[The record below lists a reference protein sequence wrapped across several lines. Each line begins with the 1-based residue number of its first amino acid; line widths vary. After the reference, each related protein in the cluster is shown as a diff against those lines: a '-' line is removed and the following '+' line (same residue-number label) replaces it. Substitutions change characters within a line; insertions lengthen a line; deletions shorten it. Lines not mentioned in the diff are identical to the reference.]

1 MRGTVSASNF
11 WNGTGWQTTR
21 LTSEGKDWNTAVFI
35 LASTLLDMAR
45 AMGGHGYDE
54 MWRDNALPGIIGSA
68 CTTNKERFFDVT

>member
-1 MRGTVSASNF
+1 MIDMQDNEENC
-11 WNGTGWQTTR
+11 W
-21 LTSEGKDWNTAVFI
+21 L
-35 LASTLLDMAR
+35 LLDMAR

>member
-1 MRGTVSASNF
+1 
-11 WNGTGWQTTR
+11 
-21 LTSEGKDWNTAVFI
+21 
-35 LASTLLDMAR
+35 MAR